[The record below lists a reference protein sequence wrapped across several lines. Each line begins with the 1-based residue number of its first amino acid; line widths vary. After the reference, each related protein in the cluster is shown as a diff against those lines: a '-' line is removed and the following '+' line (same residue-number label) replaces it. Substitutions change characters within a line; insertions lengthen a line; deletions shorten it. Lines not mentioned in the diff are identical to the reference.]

1 MATIVQDV
9 DQIRHAVYG
18 REVREAIADGIEQCY
33 TDTISGVNLA
43 SEAALAANSAAN
55 KANTAA
61 SRCYK
66 ISTSQISEDDYKLV
80 CTPAS
85 S

>member
-1 MATIVQDV
+1 MATIIQDV
-9 DQIRHAVYG
+9 YQIRHAVYG

-33 TDTISGVNLA
+33 TDTVSGVNRANAAASAANNAA
-43 SEAALAANSAAN
+43 SEANI
-55 KANTAA
+55 AA

-66 ISTSQISEDDYKLV
+66 ISTSQISGDDYRLT
-80 CTPAS
+80 CIPAS

>member
-1 MATIVQDV
+1 MATVVQDV
-9 DQIRHAVYG
+9 YQIRHAVYG

-33 TDTISGVNLA
+33 TDTTSGVNKANAAA
-43 SEAALAANSAAN
+43 SAANSAAS
-55 KANTAA
+55 AASAAA
-61 SRCYK
+61 SRCYE
-66 ISTSQISEDDYKLV
+66 ISTSQISGDDYRLV